1 MRVTELMKEGLQIA
15 RKHRSLWLFG
25 FFVGLAAANQGGG
38 GGGGGAPVGAPET
51 GGDPGLGVL
60 FLSVVLVILLVAGV
74 VMYFI
79 GEGALIEGVSRVRGG
94 AKLSVREGV
103 RHGWS
108 HAGAIFKITLMYYAA
123 SIASFLVLAAPALFA
138 LRLESTVAAA
148 VLAIPA
154 VIVAVPWLV
163 TLYIWRAF
171 ALRIAVLENR
181 SALDA
186 ISKARLFLHGRL
198 GEGLR
203 ALVAAFLGM
212 LLIAL
217 VGALLLV
224 PIALLLVFALE
235 PAIGPLA
242 FLVVAVVLL
251 PAVVVV
257 VSVLGTYQSS
267 VWTLGYL
274 SQVAR

>member
-1 MRVTELMKEGLQIA
+1 MRISELMKEGLRIA
-15 RKHRSLWLFG
+15 REQRSFWLFG
-25 FFVGLAAANQGGG
+25 FFVGAAASNQGGG
-38 GGGGGAPVGAPET
+38 GGDGAPVGVPGP
-51 GGDPGLGVL
+51 GGDPGLGAL
-60 FLSVVLVILLVAGV
+60 FLIVVLVILLVAGV

-79 GEGALIEGVSRVRGG
+79 SQGALIEGVTRLRRG
-94 AKLSVREGV
+94 AQLSVREGF
-103 RHGWS
+103 RRGWS
-108 HAGAIFKITLMYYAA
+108 HAGVIFKITLIYYAA
-123 SIASFLVLAAPALFA
+123 NIASLLVLAVPALLG
-138 LRLESTVAAA
+138 LRLGSIFAAL

-171 ALRIAVLENR
+171 GMRIAVLENR

-186 ISKARLFLHGRL
+186 VGKARLFLHGRL
-198 GEGLR
+198 GQGLR
-203 ALVAAFLGM
+203 ALVAAFLGT

-217 VGALLLV
+217 VGALVLV
-224 PIALLLVFALE
+224 PVALLMVFTLA
-235 PAIGPLA
+235 PAAGPLA
-242 FLVVAVVLL
+242 FVVIALVLL

-274 SQVAR
+274 AQVAR

>member
-25 FFVGLAAANQGGG
+25 FFVGVAAANQGGS
-38 GGGGGAPVGAPET
+38 GGGGASVGAPGA

-60 FLSVVLVILLVAGV
+60 FLSVMLVILLVAGV
-74 VMYFI
+74 IMYFI
-79 GEGALIEGVSRVRGG
+79 GEGALIEGVSRLRRG

-108 HAGAIFKITLMYYAA
+108 HAGAIFKITLVYYAA
-123 SIASFLVLAAPALFA
+123 SIASLLVLAAPALLA
-138 LRLESTVAAA
+138 LRLGSTFAA
-148 VLAIPA
+148 VVLSIPA

-163 TLYIWRAF
+163 TLYMWRAF
-171 ALRIAVLENR
+171 AMRIAVLENR

-203 ALVAAFLGM
+203 ALVAALLGM

-235 PAIGPLA
+235 PAVGPLA
-242 FLVVAVVLL
+242 FLVVAVVML

-274 SQVAR
+274 AQVAR